1 VGLKNLLVVALLL
14 MLSRVV
20 FAQSFIPQYGPVR
33 SPKLADLQHELKRN
47 RVLEQLSAAL
57 SDGVRLPKPLVLGT
71 TECGMPNAFYS
82 RQHGAIVMC
91 LDLIEHL
98 GNGITRD
105 FGRISTSQE
114 MNEAISGAVT
124 FVLFHELGHALI
136 DQLRLPVL
144 GREEDA
150 ADQIGAFFILLTP
163 NSQQALAG
171 ALWFFKQRT
180 IFYTRQHFAGEH
192 SLGPQRQ
199 TNLACWA
206 YGSDQS
212 KYGYLLNGP
221 FLPKQRAV
229 RCADEYAQLQ
239 SAVRRLL
246 EPHVDLPKAR

>member
-1 VGLKNLLVVALLL
+1 MRSKPLLIGAGLCMVSSVVA
-14 MLSRVV
+14 
-20 FAQSFIPQYGPVR
+20 AQSFLPQYGPVR
-33 SPKLADLQHELKRN
+33 SPQLASLQRDLKQGQA
-47 RVLEQLSAAL
+47 LEQMAAAL
-57 SDGVRLPKPLVLGT
+57 SEGVRLPKPLVLGT
-71 TECGMPNAFYS
+71 AECGAPNAFYS

-98 GNGITRD
+98 GNGISRD
-105 FGRISTSQE
+105 FGRISTPQE
-114 MNEAISGAVT
+114 VNQAVSGAFI

-150 ADQIGAFFILLTP
+150 ADQIGAFFILRTP
-163 NSQQALAG
+163 NSSQALAG

-180 IFYTRQHFAGEH
+180 LFYTRQHFAGEH

-206 YGSDQS
+206 YGSDPS
-212 KYGYLLNGP
+212 KYSYLLNGP

-229 RCADEYAQLQ
+229 RCAEEYAQLD

-246 EPHVDLPKAR
+246 EPHVELPKLR